1 MSDEI
6 RLEPDC
12 QQAVDKLY
20 LFLDREL
27 AEGDWDA
34 VHAHI
39 ADCAPCLTQFDVERI
54 VKELVARSCREKA
67 PEMLRARVLTSI
79 RTTVTVTTTERRVE
93 PDA

>member
-1 MSDEI
+1 MSEDI
-6 RLEPDC
+6 KLGRDC
-12 QQAVDKLY
+12 QGALENLY

-39 ADCAPCLTQFDVERI
+39 ADCAPCLSQFDVERI

-67 PEMLRARVLTSI
+67 PDVLRAKVLTSI
-79 RTTVTVTTTERRVE
+79 RTTLTVTRTERLGE
-93 PDA
+93 PGA

>member
-6 RLEPDC
+6 NLGPDC
-12 QQAVDKLY
+12 QRALENLY
-20 LFLDREL
+20 LFLDHEL

-67 PEMLRARVLTSI
+67 PDVLRAKVLTSI
-79 RTTVTVTTTERRVE
+79 RTTTVTVRTERVGE
-93 PDA
+93 TDA